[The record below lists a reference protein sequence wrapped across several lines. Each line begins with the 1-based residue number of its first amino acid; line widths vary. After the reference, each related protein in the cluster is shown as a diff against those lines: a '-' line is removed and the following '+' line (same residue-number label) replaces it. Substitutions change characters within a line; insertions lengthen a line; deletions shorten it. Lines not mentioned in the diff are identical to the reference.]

1 VSVVQLAGV
10 DLFFRAKIEAMLSAA
25 GHEVI
30 AKPGGP
36 PPDLVIADVNRTDPE
51 DVLAR
56 YPGVPVLGFG
66 QHTDPERLRA
76 ARRAGFA
83 KVVARSQLA
92 TGLPGLV
99 ADLVR

>member
-10 DLFFRAKIEAMLSAA
+10 DLFFRGKIDAMLAA
-25 GHEVI
+25 SGHEVI

-51 DVLAR
+51 DVVAR
-56 YPGVPVLGFG
+56 FPGVPVLGFG
-66 QHTDPERLRA
+66 QHTDPHALRA

-83 KVVARSQLA
+83 KVVARSVLSDR
-92 TGLPGLV
+92 LP
-99 ADLVR
+99 DLVSELVR